1 MKWNR
6 KTENEN
12 EHHKTDFGINYV
24 WKSEG
29 DARWADLNQFFEE
42 TEHDKVFKAVEI
54 NVKEGAV
61 GYIQL
66 QLSLNLNQISPISPI
81 SLNLNQISLSLN
93 QISLNLYQIYLNL
106 YQIYLNLY
114 QCSLNL

>member
-66 QLSLNLNQISPISPI
+66 QLSLNLNQIS
-81 SLNLNQISLSLN
+81 LSLN